1 MNRLEVIESQKING
15 LKTIRRKIFG
25 DSRGFFS
32 RIFDLQELQQIGWEN
47 RQICQINQ
55 SFTQQIGSVRG
66 MHFQTPPFNDSK
78 IVTCIKGKVLDI
90 AVDIRKNSPT
100 FLQYQAVELSENNA
114 TSIWMQEGISRGFQT
129 LSDDCMLL
137 YISSQ
142 PFSAESD
149 CGLEPLVPKLNIAW
163 QLPISCM
170 SEKDKN
176 RKSID
181 ETNFQGI

>member
-15 LKTIRRKIFG
+15 LKTIHRKIFG

-32 RIFDLQELQQIGWEN
+32 RIFDLQELQQIGWGN
-47 RQICQINQ
+47 RQIFQINQ

-66 MHFQTPPFNDSK
+66 MHFQTPPFNDCK

-100 FLQYQAVELSENNA
+100 FLQYQVVELSENNA
-114 TSIWMQEGISRGFQT
+114 TSFWIPEGFAHGFQT
-129 LSDDCMLL
+129 LCDDCMLL
-137 YISSQ
+137 YIHSQ
-142 PFSAESD
+142 PFVAEND
-149 CGLEPLVPKLNIAW
+149 GGLNPLDNKLNIAW
-163 QLPISCM
+163 KLPISCM
-170 SEKDKN
+170 SDKDKN

>member
-66 MHFQTPPFNDSK
+66 IHFQTPPFNDSK

-114 TSIWMQEGISRGFQT
+114 TSFWIPEGFAHGFQT

-137 YISSQ
+137 YIHSQ

-149 CGLEPLVPKLNIAW
+149 CGLNPLDPKLNIAW